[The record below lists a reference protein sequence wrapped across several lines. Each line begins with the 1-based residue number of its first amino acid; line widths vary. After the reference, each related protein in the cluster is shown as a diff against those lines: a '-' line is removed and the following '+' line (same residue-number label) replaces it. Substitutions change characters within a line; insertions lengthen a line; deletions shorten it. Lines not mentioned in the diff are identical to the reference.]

1 MPPDTVAGPVSG
13 NTEGMS
19 FPCRW
24 AGWHAQLG
32 YVVSNAVPEGA
43 IDAGAYPGVRSV
55 TSATVRNALG
65 LGGELPVGVGGALD
79 VDPDTGAFRID
90 TPRTSGGFAER
101 GSVDAGTL
109 AFELEGAA
117 ATVWASSLD
126 GLPLRTSRHILLT
139 HLTDVQ
145 NTNITYADDTLTTV
159 LSWGRLRLPHLMR
172 SGAAHVRLRVASG
185 TFTVHALA
193 SDGERLRAVP
203 ATFADGVL
211 SFTADVAVT
220 AEATWLY
227 EIVRLPSP
235 SVLILR

>member
-1 MPPDTVAGPVSG
+1 
-13 NTEGMS
+13 
-19 FPCRW
+19 
-24 AGWHAQLG
+24 
-32 YVVSNAVPEGA
+32 
-43 IDAGAYPGVRSV
+43 
-55 TSATVRNALG
+55 VRNALG
-65 LGGELPVGVGGALD
+65 LGDELPAGVGGALD

-159 LSWGRLRLPHLMR
+159 LSWGRLPHLMR
-172 SGAAHVRLRVASG
+172 SGAAHVHLRVARG

-203 ATFADGVL
+203 ASFVDGAL
-211 SFTADVAVT
+211 SFTADVAAT